1 MQGFGVRAAM
11 ARLHSFVHYGRGRFE
26 RRSITAEGA
35 PFIHS
40 FISISI
46 STLLLFLRYYFI
58 LPSSAIRSV
67 AGAVPGRAAAAE
79 RWRSEGATA
88 QGGPLDG
95 AVPGC
100 QECQRHP
107 RPLLDLRSS
116 ASGAQDC
123 VIGNED
129 CIYPIEFNGKPFVI
143 VAALSAESGGRL
155 VRLRVR
161 TAAVSPIRSLRLH
174 SGSQWERSSG
184 RTFSRGKRVCECIAI
199 FWACLSLRMYV
210 CTVLFNYSH
219 ARLLSIYMYS

>member
-174 SGSQWERSSG
+174 SGSQ
-184 RTFSRGKRVCECIAI
+184 
-199 FWACLSLRMYV
+199 
-210 CTVLFNYSH
+210 
-219 ARLLSIYMYS
+219 